1 MKKFVIIL
9 LCLLLARAAGWYF
22 MRDKSSA
29 RDVLPADATAVIVFE
44 PAELMSGLGL
54 TTDDLKSLAK
64 VLPNGEESFSAADL
78 SKPIYTFVSE
88 SGTTGIAMDVN
99 DEGKLLKVLEEQGC
113 NIEEQRGFHWFT
125 VSNGLGCVGKDKM
138 LLFTPVSGTEQDAL
152 RGEMVKLMTQSRQDV
167 VLLEKAEK
175 QKGLLKLSIAMSNL
189 PKKYLDK
196 LPEGTDLSNTY
207 LNAAFSIGN
216 EDLTFALNFEGSDEM
231 TLPLEAIKGS
241 LTGMQPEEPFIWL
254 SANMKGEQLLPH
266 MRNIPELRSALL
278 ALNLCVDA
286 DMMLKAI
293 DGDIML
299 AIPTADF
306 EHPNFLLT
314 ATLANTD
321 FLANK
326 NDWQVARRSDT
337 DFSIKGNTGEVFF
350 GVRDGRLY
358 IATTAELADKACQE
372 ANANAL
378 QQAAKGKYLSAALDV
393 SQIFKAYPSYAL
405 MLRAVPQIYDTV
417 DAIDQVVLSSNTQR
431 NVELSIRTKKPIK
444 DIVEKIMELAKK

>member
-1 MKKFVIIL
+1 
-9 LCLLLARAAGWYF
+9 
-22 MRDKSSA
+22 
-29 RDVLPADATAVIVFE
+29 
-44 PAELMSGLGL
+44 
-54 TTDDLKSLAK
+54 
-64 VLPNGEESFSAADL
+64 
-78 SKPIYTFVSE
+78 
-88 SGTTGIAMDVN
+88 
-99 DEGKLLKVLEEQGC
+99 
-113 NIEEQRGFHWFT
+113 
-125 VSNGLGCVGKDKM
+125 
-138 LLFTPVSGTEQDAL
+138 
-152 RGEMVKLMTQSRQDV
+152 
-167 VLLEKAEK
+167 
-175 QKGLLKLSIAMSNL
+175 MSNL

-266 MRNIPELRSALL
+266 MRKIPELRSALL
-278 ALNLCVDA
+278 ALNMCVDA